1 MISRRHSEVALAE
14 LFRRN
19 VHVSVLAFHELQQII
34 ERIVL
39 AQNVGI
45 SDEHE
50 VQTCTSHRHVQLTVN
65 HHSVLFEDVVGE
77 EVQLVRLLYGETIDD
92 IVALAALIS
101 LHGVD
106 GDVMENADAVA
117 VDGSAYG
124 GYLVAIRHNYAHRLA
139 FVKSVLT
146 YIIYLHHRGGNHFR
160 LHLIGLHRSSRPW
173 LLRCHKGYAACA
185 EHLLYAVLRMADFGG
200 ERLMMERHHFQPVA
214 IEGVVRKLSYVAVH
228 TSLPCEHIH
237 VARVIS
243 VVSLEVGEQSFEERQ
258 TTVGQSYAAQFVVI
272 YVRFFRCL
280 LHHGWQLLVVAD
292 EHEARYG
299 VASTRLCAEQSDKMR
314 LQYL

>member
-1 MISRRHSEVALAE
+1 M
-14 LFRRN
+14 FRRN
-19 VHVSVLAFHELQQII
+19 VHVSFLAFHELQQII

-50 VQTCTSHRHVQLTVN
+50 VQTCTRHRHVQLTVN
-65 HHSVLFEDVVGE
+65 HHSVLLEDVVGE
-77 EVQLVRLLYGETIDD
+77 EVQLVRLLYGEAIDD

-139 FVKSVLT
+139 FVKPVLT

-185 EHLLYAVLRMADFGG
+185 EHLLYAVLRMAGLGG

-214 IEGVVRKLSYVAVH
+214 IESVVRKLSYVAVH

-243 VVSLEVGEQSFEERQ
+243 VIGLEVGEQAFEE
-258 TTVGQSYAAQFVVI
+258 
-272 YVRFFRCL
+272 
-280 LHHGWQLLVVAD
+280 
-292 EHEARYG
+292 
-299 VASTRLCAEQSDKMR
+299 
-314 LQYL
+314 